1 MALSFDEFSQEM
13 QQQDQHLLARLLRN
27 CDGQAKGRT
36 YDEAEEADNVAWTE
50 YNQRVQRMLTDA
62 STVTSGFIIWLDF
75 NKHATMDKLLSR
87 PRLLPE
93 LQALTGAENSASKDI
108 AKKAAH
114 IAK

>member
-1 MALSFDEFSQEM
+1 
-13 QQQDQHLLARLLRN
+13 
-27 CDGQAKGRT
+27 
-36 YDEAEEADNVAWTE
+36 
-50 YNQRVQRMLTDA
+50 
-62 STVTSGFIIWLDF
+62 
-75 NKHATMDKLLSR
+75 MDKLLSR